1 MEPKRYPQK
10 DGSVIWE
17 YRDIDGNLVR
27 RRTSADT
34 ERALDRIA
42 EEHEDSLRRLANM

>member
-1 MEPKRYPQK
+1 MEPKRCPQK

-17 YRDIDGNLVR
+17 YRDADGNLIRKRV
-27 RRTSADT
+27 SAST

-42 EEHEDSLRRLANM
+42 DEHADSLRRLADM